1 MRLITLIRFLLF
13 IVLVNSLDGHEITTI
28 WSQRMNDQVNDGM
41 SSEVTTE
48 IGSNNSSDS
57 SSFNLK
63 WLFPSFR
70 NSSENSTRKY
80 LEAEQRSSFD
90 DEESSTNWSE
100 RNLMVTEE
108 SITEMSS
115 TEGSTG
121 NSTSPNDDIGLLI
134 IVKWLLIYR
143 NSSEI
148 QDAQRNKSNLVME
161 KRSNNELLNKTIE
174 ECEDEANYK
183 KAKLTTQKP
192 IETTNNELAIINAFP
207 QFNITESSSFAYL
220 NGTQSNGWFANWF
233 TFPSWYSGFPWIH

>member
-108 SITEMSS
+108 STTEMSS
-115 TEGSTG
+115 AEGSTG

-148 QDAQRNKSNLVME
+148 QDAQRNKSNFVME
-161 KRSNNELLNKTIE
+161 KRSNELLNKTIE

-192 IETTNNELAIINAFP
+192 IETTDDDTILIIFPEMNDIDSNSNN
-207 QFNITESSSFAYL
+207 L
-220 NGTQSNGWFANWF
+220 NGTEINGWFANWF
-233 TFPSWYSGFPWIH
+233 PSWYS